1 MGLGM
6 KWIRVL
12 WMVWLSLGSC
22 FALDREAFTFAHY
35 DLDIQVEPAQ
45 QRLGA
50 RGKITLR
57 NDSASS
63 QRNLVLQISS
73 SLNWR
78 SIQVNGKPVQFLTQ
92 PYASDIDHTGAVS
105 EAVVTLPQEI
115 APKATV
121 ELEIGYEGVVV
132 LDATRLTR
140 IGVPDADAKHSDW
153 DQIGKSFTAIR
164 GIGYV
169 AWYPVAT
176 EAANLSE
183 GNDLFETIGRWNAR
197 EDGAEMN
204 AKLCQ
209 VGESDLPS
217 EIVTNAETTTGD
229 PAQPSSSEC
238 TSKAF
243 SLSSAA
249 PAFAIAPY
257 SKLTAGPL
265 AIYYLPE
272 HKTGA
277 EDYALA
283 FDLTTPFVTGWFG
296 PPRGKVQVVD
306 LIDPSAA
313 PFESGNIMFAPM
325 ARSDSRLAQLT
336 VVHLLTHAAVQS
348 SRPWIYEGLAHFAQ
362 AIYKE
367 NQSGRQAALDFMG
380 LHGSAL
386 AQAEKSSTATP
397 QASASASLV
406 NSRIE
411 EFYRS
416 KAMFVWW
423 MLRDV
428 VGEPM
433 LKKALANYHADQDKE
448 PSYVQRLIAAQSSH
462 DLEWFF
468 DDWVYRDRG
477 LPDLKV
483 DSVVSRETLAGSSV
497 LTVTVE
503 NLGNAGAEVPV
514 VLRMESGETTSRVHV
529 DAKSK
534 QAIRM
539 QAPSPPKE
547 IVVNDGSVPE
557 SDVSNN
563 TFKIEPVEEK

>member
-1 MGLGM
+1 
-6 KWIRVL
+6 
-12 WMVWLSLGSC
+12 MVCLSFGSS
-22 FALDREAFTFAHY
+22 FALDREAFTFTHY
-35 DLDIQVEPAQ
+35 ELEIQVEPAQ

-57 NDSASS
+57 NDSTSS

-78 SIQVNGKPVQFLTQ
+78 SIQMNGRSVQFLTQ

-121 ELEIGYEGVVV
+121 ELEIGYEGIVP

-169 AWYPVAT
+169 AWYAVAT

-183 GNDLFETIGRWNAR
+183 GNDLFETLGRWNAR
-197 EDGAEMN
+197 EDGAQMS

-209 VGESDLPS
+209 VGESDSPS
-217 EIVTNAETTTGD
+217 EIVTNAETKTAE
-229 PAQPSSSEC
+229 PALPSPSDC
-238 TSKAF
+238 TSKTF
-243 SLSSAA
+243 SFSGAA

-257 SKLTAGPL
+257 SQLTAGPL

-283 FDLTTPFVTGWFG
+283 SDLTTPFVTGWFG
-296 PPRGKVQVVD
+296 PPRAKVQVVD
-306 LIDPSAA
+306 LTDSSAA

-336 VVHLLTHAAVQS
+336 VVHLLTHAAFQS

-362 AIYKE
+362 ALYRE

-380 LHGSAL
+380 LHASAL
-386 AQAEKSSTATP
+386 AQAEKT
-397 QASASASLV
+397 SASETQTSASTSLV
-406 NSRIE
+406 NSHIE

-423 MLRDV
+423 MLRDML
-428 VGEPM
+428 GEPA
-433 LKKALANYHADQDKE
+433 LKKALTNYHADQDKE
-448 PSYVQRLIAAQSSH
+448 PSYVQRLIAAQSSR

-477 LPDLKV
+477 VPDFRV
-483 DSVVSRETLAGSSV
+483 DSVVKRDTVAGGSV
-497 LTVTVE
+497 LTITVV
-503 NLGNAGAEVPV
+503 NVGSAGAEVPV
-514 VLRMESGETTSRVHV
+514 TLHMEVGGATKRVQV
-529 DAKSK
+529 NAKSK
-534 QAIRM
+534 ESVRIE
-539 QAPSPPKE
+539 APSPLVD
-547 IVVNDGSVPE
+547 ITVNDGSIPE
-557 SDVSNN
+557 GDLSNN
-563 TFKIEPVEEK
+563 VYRPEEK